1 MKLVMPATKADIITQ
16 LQKDILHL
24 QGFKHTIN
32 ASNNDILPEPI
43 RYSFPNAVFSL
54 GAMHEFICADPESV
68 AATSG
73 FITSLLSSLMSNDGV
88 SLWISSSQTIFAPS
102 LKYFGIEPDKIIF
115 VNVQK
120 ERDVLWCIE
129 EALKCDGLATVVGE
143 MSELSFTVSRRFQL
157 AVEQSQVT
165 GFIIRNKPRN
175 LNTTACVTRW
185 KIDSLSSASDD
196 NMPGVGFPRWNIE
209 LLRVRNGKPGS
220 WQIEWAG
227 GKFRQII
234 NIVPL
239 QHEKQ
244 RKAG

>member
-1 MKLVMPATKADIITQ
+1 MTAAKKDIITQ
-16 LQKDILHL
+16 LQKDILRL
-24 QGFKHTIN
+24 QGFRHTTN
-32 ASNNDILPEPI
+32 ASSNDILPGPI
-43 RYSFPNAVFSL
+43 RYSFPNAVFPL
-54 GAMHEFICADPESV
+54 GAMHEFICADSENV
-68 AATSG
+68 AATGG
-73 FITSLLSSLMSNDGV
+73 FITTLLSSLMRNDGI
-88 SLWISSSQTIFAPS
+88 SLWISTSQTIFAPS
-102 LKYFGIEPDKIIF
+102 LAYFGIEPDKIIF

-143 MSELSFTVSRRFQL
+143 MSELSFTTSRRFQL

-185 KIDSLSSASDD
+185 KIDSLPSASDD

-209 LLRVRNGKPGS
+209 LLKVRNGKPGS

-227 GKFRQII
+227 GKFRLII
-234 NIVPL
+234 NVVPL
-239 QHEKQ
+239 LQEEQ
-244 RKAG
+244 RKTG